1 MLRLAAILAI
11 LAGPA
16 VAQDRVA
23 MLIGSYHVG
32 AERGEFNEFN
42 PGLFVTWDDW
52 TVGAYH
58 NSYGDMSLAVTREW
72 ALTDHVDFFAGV
84 ATYDGLMP
92 LVGLQLHEG
101 PFFMQVI
108 PSDGRY
114 ADAILSFGLV
124 AAIGE

>member
-1 MLRLAAILAI
+1 MKHVVTILAMV
-11 LAGPA
+11 AGPA
-16 VAQDRVA
+16 VAQDRAAV
-23 MLIGSYHVG
+23 LIGSYHVG
-32 AERGEFNEFN
+32 AERGEFNESN
-42 PGLFVTWDDW
+42 PGLFLTWGDW

-58 NSYGDMSLAVTREW
+58 NSYGDMSVAVTREW

-92 LVGLQLHEG
+92 LAGLQLHAG

-114 ADAILSFGLV
+114 VDAILSFGLV
-124 AAIGE
+124 TAIGQ